1 MLRSIMSEYLV
12 DTNRQTQLPR
22 NRGPHF
28 CIQNKKKIILIY
40 MQRSEKSRFNF
51 FSDNKIFRFN
61 LYGLLFYEIYMHYFI
76 YMYIFIE
83 IFNLKIN

>member
-1 MLRSIMSEYLV
+1 
-12 DTNRQTQLPR
+12 
-22 NRGPHF
+22 
-28 CIQNKKKIILIY
+28 

-83 IFNLKIN
+83 IFNLEIN